1 MFETDQSGID
11 YAAYDFVRRIAHLSE
26 WRPKL
31 SKKNDY
37 VLLAAKYPDADHAKT
52 ILDMLESMHHAL
64 TIDLNDA
71 VMLTKEPDGKIKTH
85 ETTDV
90 TTRKGAK
97 RGLIAGAVLGV
108 IYPPSLIVTALG
120 AGGIGALWGKAR
132 DSGVKHDDIKELSDS
147 LTPGQAALIVLVSDN
162 TAQATQRALGSY
174 EGEVVN
180 KLYSE
185 DDFIKTYE
193 DASQA

>member
-1 MFETDQSGID
+1 M
-11 YAAYDFVRRIAHLSE
+11 
-26 WRPKL
+26 

-37 VLLAAKYPDADHAKT
+37 VLLAAKYPNEEHAKT

-64 TIDLNDA
+64 TIDLSDA

-108 IYPPSLIVTALG
+108 IYPPSLIVTALAG
-120 AGGIGALWGKAR
+120 GGIGALWGKAK
-132 DSGVKHDDIKELSDS
+132 DSGVKHDDIKELADS
-147 LTPGQAALIVLVSDN
+147 LTPGQAAIIVLVSDK
-162 TAQATQRALGSY
+162 TAEATQRALGSY
-174 EGEVVN
+174 DGEVVN
-180 KLYSE
+180 KIYSE
-185 DDFIKTYE
+185 ADFTQTYE
-193 DASQA
+193 DASKA

>member
-1 MFETDQSGID
+1 M
-11 YAAYDFVRRIAHLSE
+11 
-26 WRPKL
+26 
-31 SKKNDY
+31 SKKNV

-64 TIDLNDA
+64 TIDLDDA
-71 VMLTKEPDGKIKTH
+71 VMLTKEADGKIKTH

-108 IYPPSLIVTALG
+108 IYPPSLLVTALAG
-120 AGGIGALWGKAR
+120 GGIGALWGKAK
-132 DSGVKHDDIKELSDS
+132 DSGVKHDDLKEMADS
-147 LTPGQAALIVLVSDN
+147 LTPGQAALVVLVSPDS
-162 TAQATQRALGSY
+162 AEATQRALGSY

-180 KLYSE
+180 KMYSE
-185 DDFIKTYE
+185 DNFVKTYE
-193 DASQA
+193 DGAKA

>member
-1 MFETDQSGID
+1 M
-11 YAAYDFVRRIAHLSE
+11 
-26 WRPKL
+26 
-31 SKKNDY
+31 SKKTDY
-37 VLLAAKYPDADHAKT
+37 VLLAAKYPDQDHAKT

-64 TIDLNDA
+64 TIDLKDA

-90 TTRKGAK
+90 TARKGAK

-108 IYPPSLIVTALG
+108 IYPPSLIVTALAG
-120 AGGIGALWGKAR
+120 GGIGALWGKAK

-147 LTPGQAALIVLVSDN
+147 LTDGQAAIIVLVSEN
-162 TAQATQRALGSY
+162 TAEATQRALGSY

-180 KLYSE
+180 KIYSE
-185 DDFIKTYE
+185 DDFVQTYE
-193 DASQA
+193 DASKA

>member
-1 MFETDQSGID
+1 M
-11 YAAYDFVRRIAHLSE
+11 
-26 WRPKL
+26 
-31 SKKNDY
+31 SKKNV

-52 ILDMLESMHHAL
+52 ILDMLEAMHHA
-64 TIDLNDA
+64 TNIDLDDA
-71 VMLTKEPDGKIKTH
+71 VMLTKEEDGKIKTH

-108 IYPPSLIVTALG
+108 IYPPSLLVTALAG
-120 AGGIGALWGKAR
+120 GGIGALWGKAK
-132 DSGVKHDDIKELSDS
+132 DSGVKHDDLKEMADS
-147 LTPGQAALIVLVSDN
+147 LAPGQAALVVLVSQSS
-162 TAQATQRALGSY
+162 AEATQRALGSY

-193 DASQA
+193 DASKA

>member
-1 MFETDQSGID
+1 M
-11 YAAYDFVRRIAHLSE
+11 
-26 WRPKL
+26 

-52 ILDMLESMHHAL
+52 ILDMLESMHRA
-64 TIDLNDA
+64 TNIDLGDA

-90 TTRKGAK
+90 TSRKGAR
-97 RGLIAGAVLGV
+97 RGLIAGAVLGA

-120 AGGIGALWGKAR
+120 GGGIGALWGKAK
-132 DSGVKHDDIKELSDS
+132 DSGVKHDDIKELADS
-147 LTPGQAALIVLVSDN
+147 LTPGQAALIVLVSDKS
-162 TAQATQRALGSY
+162 AEDTQRALGSY
-174 EGEVVN
+174 DGEVVN
-180 KLYSE
+180 KIYSE
-185 DDFIKTYE
+185 KDFVQTYE

>member
-1 MFETDQSGID
+1 M
-11 YAAYDFVRRIAHLSE
+11 
-26 WRPKL
+26 
-31 SKKNDY
+31 SKKKDY
-37 VLLAAKYPDADHAKT
+37 VLLAAKYPDAEHAKT
-52 ILDMLESMHHAL
+52 ILDMLESMHRA
-64 TIDLNDA
+64 TNIDLDDA

-120 AGGIGALWGKAR
+120 GGGIGALWGKAK
-132 DSGVKHDDIKELSDS
+132 DSGVKHDDIKELADS
-147 LTPGQAALIVLVSDN
+147 LASGQAALIVLVSQN
-162 TAQATQRALGSY
+162 SAEATQRALGSY

-185 DDFIKTYE
+185 DDFIKNYE

>member
-1 MFETDQSGID
+1 M
-11 YAAYDFVRRIAHLSE
+11 
-26 WRPKL
+26 

-37 VLLAAKYPDADHAKT
+37 VLLAAKYPNEEHAKT

-90 TTRKGAK
+90 STRKGAK

-108 IYPPSLIVTALG
+108 IYPPSLIVTALAG
-120 AGGIGALWGKAR
+120 GGIGALWGKAK
-132 DSGVKHDDIKELSDS
+132 DSGVKHDDIKELADS
-147 LTPGQAALIVLVSDN
+147 LTPNQAAIIVMVSEN
-162 TAQATQRALGSY
+162 TAEATQRALGSY
-174 EGEVVN
+174 DGEVVN
-180 KLYSE
+180 KIYSE
-185 DDFIKTYE
+185 ADFIQTYE
-193 DASQA
+193 DASNA

>member
-1 MFETDQSGID
+1 M
-11 YAAYDFVRRIAHLSE
+11 
-26 WRPKL
+26 
-31 SKKNDY
+31 SKKDLT
-37 VLLAAKYPDADHAKT
+37 LLAAKYPDSEHAKT
-52 ILDMLESMHHAL
+52 ILDMLELMHQGL

-71 VMLTKEPDGKIKTH
+71 VMITKESDGKIKTH

-120 AGGIGALWGKAR
+120 AGGIGALWGKAK
-132 DSGVKHDDIKELSDS
+132 DSGVKHDDLKELSDS
-147 LTPGQAALIVLVSDN
+147 LTPGQAALIVLVSDT
-162 TAQATQRALGSY
+162 TAEATKRALGSY
-174 EGEVVN
+174 EGEVVD
-180 KLYSE
+180 LRYSE
-185 DDFIKTYE
+185 DDFVKTSE